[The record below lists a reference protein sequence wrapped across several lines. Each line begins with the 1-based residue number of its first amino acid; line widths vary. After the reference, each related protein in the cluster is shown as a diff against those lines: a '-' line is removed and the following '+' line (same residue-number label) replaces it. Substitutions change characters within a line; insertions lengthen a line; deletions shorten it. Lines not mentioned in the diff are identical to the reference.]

1 MERLKYN
8 ANALILSVFVDSVDY
23 EMIGRFIVIELRIAT
38 VYAVLELIKL
48 TQR

>member
-1 MERLKYN
+1 MERMNYN
-8 ANALILSVFVDSVDY
+8 ANALILSIFEDSVDY
-23 EMIGRFIVIELRIAT
+23 EMIERLIVIELRIAT